1 MKRKR
6 TTNTVKK
13 NAKIEKLMVM
23 NPHAAGID
31 VGQGEHWVCVPK
43 TSYENNVRQFGTYT
57 TDLKKIADWL
67 CEYGVTT
74 VIMESTG
81 VYWIPLYEVLEER
94 GFDLNLCNAK
104 HAKNVPGRTKTDRY
118 DCK

>member
-31 VGQGEHWVCVPK
+31 VGSGEH
-43 TSYENNVRQFGTYT
+43 
-57 TDLKKIADWL
+57 
-67 CEYGVTT
+67 
-74 VIMESTG
+74 
-81 VYWIPLYEVLEER
+81 
-94 GFDLNLCNAK
+94 
-104 HAKNVPGRTKTDRY
+104 
-118 DCK
+118 